1 MKTRFKLA
9 ALMLGGLL
17 GSAVMPAQAQP
28 PEGKGQDHAPGKQ
41 KEQKDQ
47 KWRHDDQRDQKPE
60 RRQDEGRDR
69 VSRHEHERDREHRHE
84 RDHDHDRRGD
94 RHYPDIDETA
104 LRLIF
109 REHRDWLDYDSRRDA
124 LPPGIRMNLQR
135 GKPLPPGIAKRFDP
149 RLHERLP
156 YYQGH
161 EWRRAG
167 DKAILVDLATE
178 NVRFVLDS
186 MFD

>member
-47 KWRHDDQRDQKPE
+47 KWRNDDQRDQKPE

-84 RDHDHDRRGD
+84 RDHDRRGD

-178 NVRFVLDS
+178 NVRFVLES